1 MRFLCAVL
9 LGFWSLASAFAA
21 PDPEHRFDPPWGFTA
36 PEDDF
41 TVAGIENVPDLHGD
55 IVNPQLVVF
64 FAGNQFMVVDDLIA
78 GFRKLHP
85 EVERIFVET
94 LPPGILARQ
103 LETGSITIGAMKI
116 THRPDVFAAGKSR
129 MATLTS
135 RFSRQETY
143 ACNRLAIMVAKGNP
157 KKVQGLADL
166 ARPDLQVSMPNPAWE
181 GVGQRI
187 EDAYR
192 KAGGESLVQAIM
204 KTKVDAGTTYLTR
217 IHHRQT
223 PMRVLYGNSDAGPV
237 WHTEVAFQQRIGN
250 PIEGVAVPAE
260 HNIIATYIAGQ
271 LIDAPHPQAA
281 AQFMNYLMSDE
292 AAAIYRKYE
301 FLDRDQAPK

>member
-1 MRFLCAVL
+1 
-9 LGFWSLASAFAA
+9 
-21 PDPEHRFDPPWGFTA
+21 
-36 PEDDF
+36 
-41 TVAGIENVPDLHGD
+41 
-55 IVNPQLVVF
+55 
-64 FAGNQFMVVDDLIA
+64 
-78 GFRKLHP
+78 
-85 EVERIFVET
+85 
-94 LPPGILARQ
+94 
-103 LETGSITIGAMKI
+103 
-116 THRPDVFAAGKSR
+116 
-129 MATLTS
+129 
-135 RFSRQETY
+135 
-143 ACNRLAIMVAKGNP
+143 
-157 KKVQGLADL
+157 
-166 ARPDLQVSMPNPAWE
+166 MPNPAWE

-192 KAGGESLVQAIM
+192 KAGGEPLVQAIM

-260 HNIIATYIAGQ
+260 QNIIATYIAGQ

-281 AQFMNYLMSDE
+281 AQFMDYLMSDE

>member
-1 MRFLCAVL
+1 MRFLSAVA
-9 LGFWSLASAFAA
+9 LGVCTLATAVAA
-21 PDPEHRFDPPWGFTA
+21 PDAEHRFDPPWGTTPPA
-36 PEDDF
+36 DDF

-64 FAGNQFMVVDDLIA
+64 FAGNQFMVVDDLLA
-78 GFRKLHP
+78 GFRKQHP

-94 LPPGILARQ
+94 LPPGILAKQ
-103 LETGSITIGAMKI
+103 LETGSLTIGAMKI
-116 THRPDVFAAGKSR
+116 THHPDVFAAGKAR
-129 MATLTS
+129 MAQLTS

-157 KKVQGLADL
+157 KKVQSLADL
-166 ARPDLQVSMPNPAWE
+166 GKPEVQVSMPNPAWE

-192 KAGGESLVQAIM
+192 KAGGEPLVQAIM
-204 KTKVDAGTTYLTR
+204 KTKVDAGTTWLTR

-250 PIEGVAVPAE
+250 PVEGVAIPAE
-260 HNIIATYIAGQ
+260 HNIIATYIAG
-271 LIDAPHPQAA
+271 LLADAPHPQAA
-281 AQFMNYLMSDE
+281 AQFMDYLMSDE
-292 AAAIYRKYE
+292 AAAIYKKYE
-301 FLDRDQAPK
+301 FLERNQAPK